1 MVALLLLLATDAFA
15 QSGVS
20 SDTVAQIVSKFTT
33 KSSEWSSSL
42 QQYAVKLFG
51 LCATLTIAIFGIKS
65 ILFRNQLNEII
76 GQFVWTVFFCAFIF
90 AVINNYQ
97 EWSNDIVNGLRNIA
111 GEIGPSNIQIDQPL
125 VVGFN
130 MATTVIDKIKVG
142 SFSDIAKSLGFIIG
156 ALIIIVTFALMTAQ
170 VVLIKCEA
178 AIVMNA
184 SILLLGLGCATIF
197 KEYAIN
203 VMRYVLAVAFKLFVM
218 QLVLGL
224 GMDFLQNMTI
234 NDIQFEDI
242 IILIGVSVV
251 LLALVKSLPDAIAG
265 VINGSHVSSGSALG
279 QAAAAAAG
287 GAIGAA
293 AAVAGGVMGGAAG
306 AGAVKKAAQAANE
319 SGSKGLGKVGQMAGN
334 LWQAHRESKYEAGKV
349 GHMTRMSANA
359 GKRLQ
364 EMKMRNMADSGGSG
378 SNSGGFDLP

>member
-1 MVALLLLLATDAFA
+1 M
-15 QSGVS
+15 
-20 SDTVAQIVSKFTT
+20 
-33 KSSEWSSSL
+33 
-42 QQYAVKLFG
+42 
-51 LCATLTIAIFGIKS
+51 LCTTLTIAVFGIKS
-65 ILFRNQLNEII
+65 ILYRNNLNEII
-76 GQFVWTVFFCAFIF
+76 GQFTWTVFFCAFIY

-97 EWSNDIVNGLRNIA
+97 EWSWDIINGLKDISSELGTSSFN
-111 GEIGPSNIQIDQPL
+111 SDQPIIF
-125 VVGFN
+125 GYK
-130 MATTVIDKIKVG
+130 MAIAVIDKIKI
-142 SFSDIAKSLGFIIG
+142 SSISDIAKSLGFIIG
-156 ALIIIVTFALMTAQ
+156 ALVIIIVFALMTAQ
-170 VVLIKCEA
+170 IILIKCEA
-178 AIVMNA
+178 VIVMNA
-184 SILLLGLGCATIF
+184 AIIILGLGGAMIF

-218 QLVLGL
+218 QLVVGL
-224 GMDFLQNMTI
+224 GMDFLNNMSIT
-234 NDIQFEDI
+234 DATFEDI
-242 IILIGVSVV
+242 IVLIGVSVV

-319 SGSKGLGKVGQMAGN
+319 SGAKGLGKVGQMAGN